1 VVATYPG
8 EAESIRV
15 GLVVSR
21 GSGGAVARNRIKR
34 RLRHAIAGQQ
44 LKPGSDYVIIANR
57 QVKEATFTEIQS
69 WLAHALEGAAR

>member
-1 VVATYPG
+1 MVVAPG
-8 EAESIRV
+8 EPGVARF

-34 RLRHAIAGQQ
+34 RLRHAIAGIQ

-57 QVKEATFTEIQS
+57 QVKDIPFTELAS
-69 WLAHALEGAAR
+69 WLGRAVESRN